1 VYIEMNP
8 IRLEYWQFLRD
19 NPGSTITFSEWR
31 SVRES
36 KIREEEEN
44 PYSPYCSECSA
55 CGEEGCCS
63 ALMCKMS
70 ENGDYCGSYLKDLKF
85 GYSVH
90 NELLEMLEDDSKYKK
105 KIDEIL
111 DRNFDRFYTAETK
124 VDNLE
129 KE

>member
-1 VYIEMNP
+1 MNP

-36 KIREEEEN
+36 KIPREEN
-44 PYSPYCSECSA
+44 SYSPYCPECSA

-63 ALMCKMS
+63 ALLCKMS
-70 ENGDYCGSYLKDLKF
+70 ENGDYCQGYLKDLKY

-90 NELLEMLEDDSKYKK
+90 NELLEMLGDDPIYKEK
-105 KIDEIL
+105 VDEIL
-111 DRNFDRFYTAETK
+111 DRNFDRFYTKETK
-124 VDNLE
+124 VDNPE
-129 KE
+129 KAYRS